1 MESIGNIL
9 GGMGLPEGTET
20 DECTRQKK
28 LVDSYNATEGTLHM
42 LDGYECPK
50 CKNKGEIATLVP
62 DGRGGWVLSRYNCEC
77 RKVRNAIHRLKRAAW
92 SNP

>member
-20 DECTRQKK
+20 DENIRQKK

-42 LDGYECPK
+42 LDGY
-50 CKNKGEIATLVP
+50 
-62 DGRGGWVLSRYNCEC
+62 D
-77 RKVRNAIHRLKRAAW
+77 
-92 SNP
+92 